1 MKKIIAACT
10 LLLIN
15 VVAFTQATDPYLV
28 FPIELKFFQASN
40 TGQQNTLRWLA
51 PCITNEA
58 TFEVQ
63 HSTDNK
69 NFSVLTTITA
79 DQARCRE
86 PFDYTDA
93 VRRSGNNYYRI
104 RLITPSNTSVHSFIV
119 VVLNK
124 ASGFELNALLPSL
137 VTTTATLSISS
148 ATKDRLAITVTDIN
162 GRQFLVQQQELLP
175 GTNQVQLNLQG
186 LPAGQYFI
194 KAINSKE
201 EQIQLRF
208 LKQ

>member
-1 MKKIIAACT
+1 MKTIIT
-10 LLLIN
+10 SIIF
-15 VVAFTQATDPYLV
+15 VVAAVTGFAQTTDPYLV

-40 TGQQNTLRWLA
+40 AGQQNILRWLA

-104 RLITPSNTSVHSFIV
+104 RLITPANTSVHSFTV

-124 ASGFELNALLPSL
+124 ANGFELNALLPSL

-148 ATKDRLAITVTDIN
+148 ATKDRIAITVTDIN

-175 GTNQVQLNLQG
+175 GTNQLQLNLQA

-194 KAINSKE
+194 KAVNGKE
-201 EQIQLRF
+201 EQKQLRF
-208 LKQ
+208 IKQ

>member
-1 MKKIIAACT
+1 MKTIITSIVFAIAALT
-10 LLLIN
+10 GS
-15 VVAFTQATDPYLV
+15 AQTTDPYLV

-40 TGQQNTLRWLA
+40 AGQQNTLRWLA
-51 PCITNEA
+51 PCITDEA

-63 HSTDNK
+63 HSNDNK
-69 NFSVLTTITA
+69 NFNILTTITA
-79 DQARCRE
+79 NQARCRE

-104 RLITPSNTSVHSFIV
+104 RLITPSNTSVHSFTV

-137 VTTTATLSISS
+137 VTTTATLSLSS
-148 ATKDRLAITVTDIN
+148 ATKDRVSLTVTDIN
-162 GRQFLVQQQELLP
+162 GRQFLVQQQELMP
-175 GTNQVQLNLQG
+175 GTNQVQLNLQT

-201 EQIQLRF
+201 EQKQLRF
-208 LKQ
+208 IKQ